1 LKLYLKNNVMKLLR
15 SITIIVF
22 VCLAAV
28 SHAQNFKKDILK
40 ILKDQDLKEAS
51 WALTQQPVTV
61 TAEFSSRSAGGKH
74 DFFSEADYFW
84 PDSTN
89 LEGPYVNR
97 DGLSN
102 PNNFVAHR
110 LAMIR
115 LSKIVGA
122 LASAYK
128 ITRDEKYVRH
138 AITHLNAWFIDP
150 ETLMNPN
157 LQYAQAIK
165 GRSTGRSYGIIDT
178 IHLMEVAQGIIVMSK
193 ATCFE
198 EGDKVKI
205 KKWFSDYVGWLTT
218 HPNGVEEMNAKNNHS
233 TCWVMQVASFAR
245 LTGQKEILDFCRE
258 RYKTILL
265 PSQMGID
272 GSFPLEIKRTKPY
285 GYSIFNLDAMTMI
298 CQILSTAEDNL
309 WKFET
314 PDKKSIGKGIT
325 FLYPYLN
332 NKNNWPYAKD
342 VMYWENWPV
351 AQPSLV
357 FGALAFK
364 EKNWL
369 TTWSK
374 LDHNPQEREVI
385 RNLPIRHPLIW
396 LD

>member
-1 LKLYLKNNVMKLLR
+1 MMKVLNL
-15 SITIIVF
+15 IIIIALVG
-22 VCLAAV
+22 LTMTAQ
-28 SHAQNFKKDILK
+28 AQNLKKDVLSV
-40 ILKDQDLKEAS
+40 LKDQDLREAS
-51 WALTQQPVTV
+51 WALTQQPITV
-61 TAEFSSRSAGGKH
+61 TADSSVRSAGDKH

-128 ITRDEKYVRH
+128 ITQDEKYVRY
-138 AITHLNAWFIDP
+138 ALIHLNAWFINP

-157 LQYAQAIK
+157 LQYAQAVK
-165 GRSTGRSYGIIDT
+165 GRTTGRSYGIIDT
-178 IHLMEVAQGIIVMSK
+178 IHLMEVAQGIIVMSS
-193 ATCFE
+193 AACFE

-205 KKWFSDYVGWLTT
+205 KKWFSDYVHWLTT
-218 HPNGVEEMNAKNNHS
+218 HPNGVQEMNAKNNHS
-233 TCWVMQVASFAR
+233 TCWVMQVASFAK
-245 LTGQKEILDFCRE
+245 LTGQNEILDLCRD

-265 PSQMGID
+265 PSQMGTD

-298 CQILSTAEDNL
+298 CQIVSTPKDDL

-314 PDKKSIGKGIT
+314 PDKKSIEKGIR

-332 NKNNWPYAKD
+332 DKNRWPYTKD

-357 FGALAFK
+357 FGALVFK
-364 EKNWL
+364 EKKWL
-369 TTWSK
+369 TIWSK
-374 LDHNPQEREVI
+374 LDHNPQEQEVI

-396 LD
+396 LN